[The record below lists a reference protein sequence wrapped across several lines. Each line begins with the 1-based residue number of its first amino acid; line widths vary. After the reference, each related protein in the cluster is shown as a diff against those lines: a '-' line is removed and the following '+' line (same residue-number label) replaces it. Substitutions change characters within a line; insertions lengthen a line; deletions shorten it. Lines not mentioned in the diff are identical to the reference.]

1 MCYTSAKTKENI
13 NEFLNQFDKQIDKKR
28 INIDESELKSKIDF
42 RCNKSLASEVV
53 TKDNVRKGQTAI
65 TLLFFNLSENEV

>member
-1 MCYTSAKTKENI
+1 MLHVSAETKQNK
-13 NEFLNQFDKQIDKKR
+13 NEFLNQSDRQIDKR
-28 INIDESELKSKIDF
+28 INNDKSGPKPKIDF

-53 TKDNVRKGQTAI
+53 TKDNVRKRQTAI